1 LIEHFP
7 LLILNGFFVKSVV
20 NSHPK
25 LKLEMVIVL
34 IVLSKDLV
42 RKTRAKLYLKDIKAP
57 EILIT

>member
-1 LIEHFP
+1 LIKHFL

-20 NSHPK
+20 NSHLK

-34 IVLSKDLV
+34 IVLSRDLV
-42 RKTRAKLYLKDIKAP
+42 RRTRAKLYPKDIKAP